1 MKNYVKRIAAT
12 AVMTAVCL
20 GATMQ
25 LGLPSVAYAVKEAA
39 DAPVMMTVNGQDV
52 RKGEYAQFFSYTKT
66 QMESMYGVGPYLW
79 SMQEGAE
86 QRCV

>member
-25 LGLPSVAYAVKEAA
+25 IGLPAVAYESKEAA
-39 DAPVMMTVNGQDV
+39 DAPVMMTENGV
-52 RKGEYAQFFSYTKT
+52 EIRKGEY
-66 QMESMYGVGPYLW
+66 V
-79 SMQEGAE
+79 
-86 QRCV
+86 